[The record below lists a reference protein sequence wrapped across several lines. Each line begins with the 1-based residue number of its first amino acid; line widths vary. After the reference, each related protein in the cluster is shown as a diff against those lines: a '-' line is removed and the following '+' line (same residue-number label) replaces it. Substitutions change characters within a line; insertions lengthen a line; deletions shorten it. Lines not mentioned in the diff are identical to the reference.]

1 MNHRIAPLL
10 CSALALSLSFA
21 CAEKETDYV
30 YIVVPSDGAT
40 PRFDAK
46 TLRETGSAAAG
57 GAAAGGAA
65 GSDQTST
72 GGAAGAG
79 EIEATADASESADVS
94 DSNSIA
100 DAGVLSDAMGD
111 SDQGECSAD
120 TGCPPP
126 DACASV
132 YLLDV
137 PADCHA
143 TIFCTDRDAATRVVD
158 QNNVPVP
165 SSPCLI
171 GTCNKAGEPGTAPG
185 PVGTPCSSP
194 TGERLCDGL
203 GNCVQCLQ
211 SSDCAAGL
219 FCDATRRCV
228 TASCTDVDCG
238 GVCPPCA
245 NGKKCLSNADCLSAA
260 CDAASLTCV
269 ASECTDHRQDGLETD
284 ADCGGGIC
292 VPCALGKSCLLS
304 SDCATQACDAF
315 MLRCVSDPCRDR
327 RKDGVET
334 DVDCGGG
341 SCNSCQPGQ
350 ACGSNLDCAPGH
362 VCNSKKVCQ

>member
-1 MNHRIAPLL
+1 MNHRIAPLF
-10 CSALALSLSFA
+10 CSVLALSLSFA

-40 PRFDAK
+40 PRSDAK
-46 TLRETGSAAAG
+46 TFRETGST
-57 GAAAGGAA
+57 AAGGAA
-65 GSDQTST
+65 GSDQTPT
-72 GGAAGAG
+72 AGAAGAG
-79 EIEATADASESADVS
+79 DVDATEDASDDAFDN
-94 DSNSIA
+94 DSPA
-100 DAGVLSDAMGD
+100 DAGALVDAPVD
-111 SDQGECSAD
+111 SDQGECPAD
-120 TGCPPP
+120 SGCPPPP
-126 DACASV
+126 DACSSI

-194 TGERLCDGL
+194 TGETLCDGL

-211 SSDCAAGL
+211 SSDCATGQ

-245 NGKKCLSNADCLSAA
+245 NGKKCQSNADCVSAA

-292 VPCALGKSCLLS
+292 PQCALGKSCLLS

-315 MLRCVSDPCRDR
+315 LLRCVNDPCRDR
-327 RKDGVET
+327 RKDGFET

-341 SCNSCQPGQ
+341 ACNACQPGQ

-362 VCNSKKVCQ
+362 FCNSKKVCQ